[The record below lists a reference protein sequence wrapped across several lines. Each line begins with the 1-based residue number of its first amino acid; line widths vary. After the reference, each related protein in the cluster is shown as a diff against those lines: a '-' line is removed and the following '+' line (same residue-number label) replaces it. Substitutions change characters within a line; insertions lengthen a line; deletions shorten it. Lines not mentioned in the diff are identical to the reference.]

1 MTLRRLERGLDGT
14 NHNSSPAVEYI
25 LLTALLYWSPVFLWK
40 KENAIC
46 SFEIGTELSSFCI
59 R

>member
-1 MTLRRLERGLDGT
+1 MTLRRFEGGLDGS
-14 NHNSSPAVEYI
+14 NHNSSPATEYI
-25 LLTALLYWSPVFLWK
+25 LLTALLCWSPLFLWK

-46 SFEIGTELSSFCI
+46 SFEIGTELSPYCI